1 MNSNGR
7 NPLPEQELRS
17 RIAPESL
24 GISDTEALEPLTGI
38 IGQERALRALRFG
51 LEMKGSGYSIYVSG
65 PPGIGK
71 MTSVRAFLEEVAAA
85 RPSPPDWCYVY
96 NFADPYEPRAIRL
109 DAGRGRE
116 LKKDM
121 DDLVQE
127 IRKELS
133 RSFESDEYASRRER
147 KQSEI
152 QESREEVFRKVREK
166 AESQGF
172 QIRMSPVGM
181 MLVPVREGEPVSD
194 EQFHQLPEEEQARIR
209 ERRQGLSEEIREALK
224 EIRGLQRRENHELK
238 RLDEQVVMNMLGGLF
253 DDLADKYHGH
263 EQISGYFEEVK
274 KDILENVDALK
285 ISPEGQAQNMEML
298 KGKRQLEVL
307 REQQLRRYQ
316 VNVVVDNSRQQGA
329 PVVVELNPTY
339 MNMVGRIEKEMLM
352 GAVTTDFTLIKPGA
366 LLRALGG
373 FLVLPVEDVLL
384 RPLSWDALKRAL
396 RSGEIRIEEPGEQ
409 YGFMTI
415 KTLRPQPIPLDV
427 KVVLVGRPLLYHLLH
442 RLDTDFPELFK
453 VKADFDVRME
463 RSAENDRD
471 FLRFVHT
478 FCSRERLRHL
488 DAGGAARLM
497 EHASRMA
504 EARDRLSTNFG
515 TLADLI
521 READHW
527 ASRDGGDGERV
538 GPHHVRRALEEKVFR
553 SDLLQERI
561 QDLIREGTLL
571 IDLEGHS
578 VGQAN
583 GLSIIDLGDY
593 RFGRPNR
600 ITASVS
606 PGRGGIVDIEREANL
621 GGPIHSKGV
630 LILGGFLAQR
640 YAPGTPLSL
649 AARLVFEQSYEG
661 VEGDSASLAEVCALL
676 SALAGVPLRQGLAVT
691 GSVNQ
696 HGAVQP
702 VGGINE
708 KVEGFYDVCRA
719 VGAIR
724 AGAAPGVIIPGSNVR
739 NLMLQ
744 ERVVE
749 ACRNGSFRVWTV
761 STVDEAVDLLA
772 GHPAGRPDEAG
783 QFPQDSVNG
792 RVRHRLQ
799 DFSRVLKEFGDPR
812 RQE

>member
-1 MNSNGR
+1 MNGNAR
-7 NPLPEQELRS
+7 QPL
-17 RIAPESL
+17 APEALRRRIEPETL
-24 GISDTEALEPLTGI
+24 GITDTEALEPLTGI
-38 IGQERALRALRFG
+38 IGQKRALRALRFG

-71 MTSVRAFLEEVAAA
+71 MTSVRAFLEEVAAS
-85 RPSPPDWCYVY
+85 RPGPPDWCYVY
-96 NFADPYEPRAIRL
+96 NLGDPYEPRAIRL
-109 DAGRGRE
+109 EGGQGRE
-116 LKKDM
+116 FKKDM
-121 DDLVQE
+121 EDLIEEV
-127 IRKELS
+127 RKELS
-133 RSFESDEYASRRER
+133 RSFESDEYASRRDR
-147 KQSEI
+147 KQAEI
-152 QESREEVFRKVREK
+152 QKSREAVFEKIREK

-172 QIRMSPVGM
+172 QIGMTPVGM
-181 MLVPVREGEPVSD
+181 MLVPVRDGEALKD
-194 EQFHQLPEEEQARIR
+194 EQFHALPEEEQARIK
-209 ERRQGLSEEIREALK
+209 ERRQELSEEIREALK
-224 EIRGLQRRENHELK
+224 QIRGLQRRENEELR

-253 DDLADKYHGH
+253 DDLAEKYQGH
-263 EQISGYFEEVK
+263 EPIAAYFEEVK

-285 ISPEGQAQNMEML
+285 ISPGGQAQNMEML
-298 KGKRQLEVL
+298 QGKRQLEVL
-307 REQQLRRYQ
+307 QEQQFRRYQ
-316 VNVVVDNSRQQGA
+316 VNVVVDNGRQEGA

-339 MNMVGRIEKEMLM
+339 MNLIGRIEKEMQM

-373 FLVLPVEDVLL
+373 FLVLPVEDLLL

-396 RSGEIRIEEPGEQ
+396 RGGEIRIEEPGEQ
-409 YGFMTI
+409 YGLMTI

-442 RLDTDFPELFK
+442 RLDADFPELFK

-478 FCSRERLRHL
+478 FCSREKLRHP

-497 EHASRMA
+497 EHAARTA
-504 EARDRLSTNFG
+504 EAGDRLSTNFG

-527 ASRDGGDGERV
+527 ASRDGGDGA
-538 GPHHVRRALEEKVFR
+538 HIDADHVRRALEERVFR

-561 QDLIREGTLL
+561 KELIREGTLL
-571 IDLEGHS
+571 IDLEGEK

-606 PGRGGIVDIEREANL
+606 PGRSGIVDIERESHL

-640 YAPGTPLSL
+640 YAAGTPLAL

-676 SALAGVPLRQGLAVT
+676 SALAGVPLRQGIAVT
-691 GSVNQ
+691 GAMSQ
-696 HGAVQP
+696 HGMVQP

-719 VGAIR
+719 AAADGQGSSSRRAIC
-724 AGAAPGVIIPGSNVR
+724 A
-739 NLMLQ
+739 
-744 ERVVE
+744 
-749 ACRNGSFRVWTV
+749 T
-761 STVDEAVDLLA
+761 
-772 GHPAGRPDEAG
+772 
-783 QFPQDSVNG
+783 
-792 RVRHRLQ
+792 
-799 DFSRVLKEFGDPR
+799 
-812 RQE
+812 